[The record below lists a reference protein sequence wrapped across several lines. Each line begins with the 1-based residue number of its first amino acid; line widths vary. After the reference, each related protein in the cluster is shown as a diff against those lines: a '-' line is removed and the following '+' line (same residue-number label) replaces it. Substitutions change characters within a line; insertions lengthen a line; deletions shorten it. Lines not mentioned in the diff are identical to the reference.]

1 MYDTETCITGICHR
15 LNVAGI
21 FYVIY
26 MNGESIY
33 KCNINIGK
41 TYDAS

>member
-1 MYDTETCITGICHR
+1 MSQVKRGGD
-15 LNVAGI
+15 

-33 KCNINIGK
+33 KCNINFGK